1 MVNKTLIGAAVA
13 WTAALLL
20 SGCGGGGGGVGG
32 SMPPVVSQ
40 PQAQLVDTQQLLGMA
55 RVPSDS
61 GDPNGVGAQGLMVA
75 DADDQTSD
83 PLPVG

>member
-1 MVNKTLIGAAVA
+1 MFKKTLIGSTVL

-20 SGCGGGGGGVGG
+20 SGCGGGGAGG

-40 PQAQLVDTQQLLGMA
+40 PQTQLVDTQQLLVMA
-55 RVPSDS
+55 RVPTDTSD
-61 GDPNGVGAQGLMVA
+61 PKAVGAKALMVA
-75 DADDQTSD
+75 DADDETSD

>member
-1 MVNKTLIGAAVA
+1 MFKKTLIGSTVL

-20 SGCGGGGGGVGG
+20 SGCGGGGTGG

-40 PQAQLVDTQQLLGMA
+40 PQGQLVDTQQLLMIA
-55 RVPSDS
+55 RVSEDTSDPKAVS
-61 GDPNGVGAQGLMVA
+61 AKALMVA
-75 DADDQTSD
+75 DANDDTSD

>member
-1 MVNKTLIGAAVA
+1 MFKKTLIGSTVT

-20 SGCGGGGGGVGG
+20 SGCGGGGSGG
-32 SMPPVVSQ
+32 SMPPVASQ
-40 PQAQLVDTQQLLGMA
+40 PQPQVVDTQQLLVMA

-61 GDPNGVGAQGLMVA
+61 SDPQLVGKQALMVA
-75 DADDQTSD
+75 DANDEASD